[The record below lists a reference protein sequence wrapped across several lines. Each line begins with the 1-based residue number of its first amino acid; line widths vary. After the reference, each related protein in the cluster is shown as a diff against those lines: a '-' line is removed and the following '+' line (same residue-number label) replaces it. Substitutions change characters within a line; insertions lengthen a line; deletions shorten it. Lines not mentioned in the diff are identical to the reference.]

1 MPSEIKA
8 TQVTQLWA
16 EAWARVDQ
24 YEKGHNIRAS
34 FKENVKRRWEPDQKV
49 AYDKVT
55 RKLSSKLWLTG

>member
-34 FKENVKRRWEPDQKV
+34 FKENVKRR
-49 AYDKVT
+49 
-55 RKLSSKLWLTG
+55 